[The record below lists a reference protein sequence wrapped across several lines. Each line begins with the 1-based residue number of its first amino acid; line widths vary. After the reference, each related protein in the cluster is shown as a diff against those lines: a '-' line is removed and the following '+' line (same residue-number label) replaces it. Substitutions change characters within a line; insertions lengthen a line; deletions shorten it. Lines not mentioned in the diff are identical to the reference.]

1 MNSTSSTSSTSS
13 DEDRGLRVKIRLDF
27 KGQAKP
33 GRFLF
38 GGKQVDKAAEEARDH
53 QVALLRNVPVQG
65 VYIEDIDMSIEV
77 YTVWDDVANA
87 EVAYAPIV
95 LTVIAENI
103 EDLLRFIARE
113 EFRKIDI
120 QEPGKIVLSRNE
132 LERLLFKIN
141 SEIKNYVGQLE
152 RKYNLR

>member
-1 MNSTSSTSSTSS
+1 MDINDY
-13 DEDRGLRVKIRLDF
+13 DESKGLRVKIRLDF

-38 GGKQVDKAAEEARDH
+38 GGKQVDKAAEEAREQH
-53 QVALLRNVPVQG
+53 VALLRNVPVQG
-65 VYIEDIDMSIEV
+65 VYIEDIDVSIEV
-77 YTVWDDVANA
+77 YTVWDDIANA
-87 EVAYAPIV
+87 EIAYAPVV
-95 LTVIAENI
+95 LTVNAENI

-113 EFRKIDI
+113 EFRKIDV
-120 QEPGKIVLSRNE
+120 QEPGRVVLNRNQ

-141 SEIKNYVGQLE
+141 GEIKNYVGQLE

>member
-1 MNSTSSTSSTSS
+1 MSSTGN

-27 KGQAKP
+27 KGQAKA

-53 QVALLRNVPVQG
+53 HVALLRNVPVQG

-77 YTVWDDVANA
+77 YTVWDDIANA
-87 EVAYAPIV
+87 EAAYAPVV

-103 EDLLRFIARE
+103 EDLLRFITRE

-120 QEPGKIVLSRNE
+120 QEPGKVVLSSNE

>member
-1 MNSTSSTSSTSS
+1 MDNN
-13 DEDRGLRVKIRLDF
+13 DYDQHQGLRVKIRLDF

-38 GGKQVDKAAEEARDH
+38 GGKQVDKAAEEAREH

-65 VYIEDIDMSIEV
+65 VYIEDIDMSIDV
-77 YTVWDDVANA
+77 YTVWDDLANA
-87 EVAYAPIV
+87 EVAYAPVV
-95 LTVIAENI
+95 LTLVADNI
-103 EDLLRFIARE
+103 EDVLKFIARE
-113 EFRKIDI
+113 EFRKIDV
-120 QEPGKIVLSRNE
+120 QEPGRIVLSRNE

-141 SEIKNYVGQLE
+141 GEIKNYLVQLE